1 MGDELLSY
9 YNRELSFL
17 RRLGGE
23 FAETHPKI
31 AGRLQLTADSAEDP
45 HVERLIE
52 AFAYLSARIRCKLDD
67 DFPEITAAFLN
78 VLYPHYLAPIP
89 SMAIARFVLDRTQG
103 ELTTGYAVPGDA
115 VLETDPIEGQPCRFR
130 TAYPVTLWPIELAS
144 AELASRPFQS
154 PETVFASKAESVL
167 RLAFRCTV
175 PQMGFGDL
183 AIPWLR
189 FFLKGQTQHV
199 YAIHEMLLNNALGV
213 AIAGRDGKLLAA
225 RAGGE
230 WIRPVGF
237 EREEGLL
244 PYTNRSM
251 LGYRLLTEFF
261 TFPQKFLFFD
271 LACFEPPERAR
282 AGDSLDVFIYFDRS
296 STDLERNVA
305 ADMFQMGC
313 TPIVNLFAQR
323 AEPIALTHRQT
334 QYRVIPD
341 ARRPRAHEVYSIHR
355 VTATSPDNRKIE
367 FLPFFSFGHAAR
379 RGQGAFWYATRSA
392 AGQAGGEPDEGTE
405 VHLSLVDLDFEPFA
419 AADWT
424 LAVETTCL
432 NRNLPHRLPF
442 GQGQLR
448 LRLSKGGPFAAIEC
462 LTRPTPT
469 YRPAERKGHLWRL
482 ISHLSLGHVSL
493 TDGETGAD
501 ALREILKLYD
511 FADSAETRSMIDGV
525 LRIAGRRVVG
535 RVAGDYRGGVCRGV
549 EVAIHL
555 DESKFSGTGA
565 YLFACVLE
573 RFLGLYCS
581 INSFS
586 RLIVTTNQ
594 REGALRKWRPRAGET
609 VLL

>member
-9 YNRELSFL
+9 YNRELSFI

-45 HVERLIE
+45 HVERIIE
-52 AFAYLSARIRCKLDD
+52 AFAYLNARIRCKLDD

-78 VLYPHYLAPIP
+78 VLYPHYQAPVP
-89 SMAIARFVLDRTQG
+89 SMAIARFVPDRSQG
-103 ELTTGYAVPGDA
+103 ELTTGYAIPGGSL
-115 VLETDPIEGQPCRFR
+115 LETDPVDGQPCRFH

-144 AELASRPFQS
+144 AELNGRPFRA
-154 PETVFASKAESVL
+154 PETVFSPKAESVL
-167 RLAFRCTV
+167 RLAMRCVV
-175 PQMGFGDL
+175 PQTGFADL
-183 AIPWLR
+183 NIGSLR

-199 YAIHEMLLNNALGV
+199 YGIYELLFNNTLGV
-213 AIAGRDGKLLAA
+213 AVAGREGQLLAA
-225 RAGGE
+225 RAGGD
-230 WIRPVGF
+230 WILPVGF

-244 PYTNRSM
+244 PYTSRSM

-261 TFPQKFLFFD
+261 TFPQKFLFLD
-271 LACFEPPERAR
+271 LACFDSSGIAE
-282 AGDSLDVFIYFDRS
+282 AGDSLDVFVYLNKS
-296 STDLERNVA
+296 STDLERNVT

-313 TPIVNLFAQR
+313 TPIVNLFGQR
-323 AEPIALTHRQT
+323 AEPIALTHTET

-341 ARRPRAHEVYSIHR
+341 ARRPRSHEIYAIDR

-367 FLPFFSFGHAAR
+367 FLPFFSFKHAGR
-379 RGQGAFWYATRSA
+379 REDRAFWYATRTA
-392 AGQAGGEPDEGTE
+392 VGQVGGESDEGTE
-405 VHLSLVDLDFEPFA
+405 VFLSLVDLDFESIA

-424 LAVETTCL
+424 LNVETTCL
-432 NRNLPHRLPF
+432 NRNLPRRLPF

-448 LRLSKGGPFAAIEC
+448 LHLSKGGPFSAIDC
-462 LTRPTPT
+462 LTRPTAT
-469 YRPAERKGHLWRL
+469 CRPADRKGQLWRL

-493 TDGETGAD
+493 TDGKNGAD

-511 FADSAETRSMIDGV
+511 FADSSETRSMIEGV
-525 LRIAGRRVVG
+525 LEIAGRRIVG
-535 RVAGDYRGGVCRGV
+535 RVPGDHRGGVCRGV

-555 DESKFSGTGA
+555 DEGRFTGTGA

-581 INSFS
+581 VNSFS